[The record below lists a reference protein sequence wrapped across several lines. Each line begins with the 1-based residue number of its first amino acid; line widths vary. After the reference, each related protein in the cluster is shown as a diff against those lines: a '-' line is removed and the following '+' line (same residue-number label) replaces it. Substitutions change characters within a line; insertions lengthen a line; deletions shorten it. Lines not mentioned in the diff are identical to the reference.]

1 MDTSQLSRQGM
12 LVYQPETAI
21 AVCLALCHVELQML
35 KVGYGKDAYFD
46 AFTMIRE
53 PMKDDEIDLYEDVG
67 VAQLARDTLQ
77 LFRCL
82 NDWLSIFWVSPVSPA
97 SIDEKSKELDDLRQ
111 RFSMLTQVSSEVH

>member
-1 MDTSQLSRQGM
+1 MVAPILSRHQM
-12 LVYQPETAI
+12 PKYEPLTAI
-21 AVCLALCHVELQML
+21 AVCLALCEVELQML